1 MSHGFKVGIS
11 RYCELIGAEICKILS
26 FTAVNSSLCIFQDF
40 EQIANCED
48 AVDTF
53 YQDVRQGFM
62 MFVPKKRLD
71 GTAHLPWY
79 TLDLRKLKNNIETK
93 HNTIS
98 NTIDLRPNECD
109 KIIVVEMKV

>member
-1 MSHGFKVGIS
+1 
-11 RYCELIGAEICKILS
+11 
-26 FTAVNSSLCIFQDF
+26 
-40 EQIANCED
+40 
-48 AVDTF
+48 
-53 YQDVRQGFM
+53 